1 MLPPPLLLLVLFPS
15 HSFALSRPRW
25 IPLRRADASIP
36 KEGYINPV
44 AAGKSMLT
52 RIPWETYPAGQGEP
66 LNMIVSGNSDADVLV
81 DQEDGG
87 LQTYFT
93 SLNFSGEC
101 LNQQMGNPMQADL
114 ADGDGLKNQT
124 AVIRYNYGDPA
135 LGTCKESIQGGNH
148 FRYWLQDGP
157 TGNTGAVF
165 LATSYEK
172 PLVENHDIVLNGY
185 NLGRDYIVGNISG
198 TVIPTLNLTTASTY
212 EGSSSYKGYTYHTKV
227 TYVAGMLSNSSIGVN
242 HNESVRI
249 DGVVNAVDGLV
260 AVLDVQIVE
269 RPEKSDD
276 GAISITLDWTMW
288 TIMTTIVGAFTLL

>member
-1 MLPPPLLLLVLFPS
+1 
-15 HSFALSRPRW
+15 
-25 IPLRRADASIP
+25 
-36 KEGYINPV
+36 
-44 AAGKSMLT
+44 
-52 RIPWETYPAGQGEP
+52 
-66 LNMIVSGNSDADVLV
+66 MIVSGNSDSDVLV
-81 DQEDGG
+81 DQEGGG

-101 LNQQMGNPMQADL
+101 LNQRMGNPMQADL

-135 LGTCKESIQGGNH
+135 LGTCLESIQGGNH

-157 TGNTGAVF
+157 KGNTGAVF

-198 TVIPTLNLTTASTY
+198 TVIPTFNLTAASAY
-212 EGSSSYKGYTYHTKV
+212 EGSSSYEGYTYHTKV
-227 TYVAGMLSNSSIGVN
+227 TYVSGMLSNSSIGVN

-269 RPEKSDD
+269 RPAKSND
-276 GAISITLDWTMW
+276 GTIVAVLTSTIW
-288 TIMTTIVGAFTLL
+288 TIIATVVGASALSIL